1 MYARLRPGISPA
13 AAKAGLRATLDALSQ
28 AEREVAAGQWLEPF
42 SGEVRFQH
50 PVERQQIWTIVLG
63 VGVLTAL
70 VLMIACLNLG
80 NLTLARA
87 IARVREMSIRPRW
100 ERGAGV

>member
-1 MYARLRPGISPA
+1 M
-13 AAKAGLRATLDALSQ
+13 
-28 AEREVAAGQWLEPF
+28 
-42 SGEVRFQH
+42 
-50 PVERQQIWTIVLG
+50 LG

-87 IARVREMSIRPRW
+87 IARVREMSIRTAL